1 MGASLLALDAD
12 TGLLHLGAR
21 EYDPETGAF
30 TRRDPS
36 GLEGGENQ
44 YAYAGG
50 DPVNYW
56 DPDGNFVAAV
66 VVGAAAGAA
75 IGGAEGAVF
84 GAADEVLD
92 QAFDPGRTGFDC
104 GAIRSAAGRGA
115 AAGAAAGAV
124 AGGVGAAAKTWTPGS
139 RPSKNFTPAMK
150 RQKWGAESSGGR
162 TPTCKLC
169 GTDLQP
175 SARDRPGVTPPPN
188 AAQYDHRIARSK
200 GGSGTPENMDLT
212 CRVCNRAK
220 GAE

>member
-12 TGLLHLGAR
+12 TGLVHLGAR

-50 DPVNYW
+50 DPINYW

-84 GAADEVLD
+84 GAADNTV
-92 QAFDPGRTGFDC
+92 
-104 GAIRSAAGRGA
+104 AIIDSDANDDNGTPDGA
-115 AAGAAAGAV
+115 AIGSQATQFILQQVLPARPAV
-124 AGGVGAAAKTWTPGS
+124 
-139 RPSKNFTPAMK
+139 PARSHPKM
-150 RQKWGAESSGGR
+150 
-162 TPTCKLC
+162 
-169 GTDLQP
+169 
-175 SARDRPGVTPPPN
+175 VTP
-188 AAQYDHRIARSK
+188 
-200 GGSGTPENMDLT
+200 
-212 CRVCNRAK
+212 
-220 GAE
+220 